1 MLTMLREFTVKEVD
15 RRIAECENIWSV
27 HLYDDDIFVYS
38 LSFLQCSITT
48 KLWGIQGMDDKDNM
62 KSTVEQYKVSTEVV
76 IKQTLIP
83 QL

>member
-38 LSFLQCSITT
+38 LSFCSVRLPPSSEAY
-48 KLWGIQGMDDKDNM
+48 KEWMNYKDNM
-62 KSTVEQYKVSTEVV
+62 KSTVEQYKVSTEVGV
-76 IKQTLIP
+76 
-83 QL
+83 